1 MKGAIYREHSRV
13 NKLSQVLG
21 LSSAFKPFKKS
32 KTEKISPCKKN
43 SNKTELLGLNEKNI
57 ISYLI

>member
-1 MKGAIYREHSRV
+1 
-13 NKLSQVLG
+13 VLG

-32 KTEKISPCKKN
+32 KIEKISPCKKN
-43 SNKTELLGLNEKNI
+43 NSSTELLGLNEKNI